1 MKPDKSNRAIAGMFF
16 CTLVL
21 IFFYAFFYRPQAKRM
36 ERFQGEL
43 KDVTGNLKEAE
54 GKSALL
60 PSARKRIS
68 QLEEEF
74 VFLQKKVPEEED
86 LPSAVQSLVKEAKR
100 LGIIIV
106 ALAPSEK
113 KEGKSELT
121 SFSLKVELESSYQT
135 LARYLKAIEELPRL
149 FTVED
154 LMVEKSEEGS
164 NLRVQIMVNSYNL
177 AK

>member
-1 MKPDKSNRAIAGMFF
+1 MKADRSKRAIAGMFL
-16 CTLVL
+16 CTLAL

-36 ERFQGEL
+36 ERFQEEL
-43 KDVTGNLKEAE
+43 KKITGNLKEAE

-60 PSARKRIS
+60 PSVRKRIS

-86 LPSAVQSLVKEAKR
+86 LPAAVQSLAKEAKR

-113 KEGKSELT
+113 KEEKSELT
-121 SFSLKVELESSYQT
+121 SFSLKMELESSYQT
-135 LARYLKAIEELPRL
+135 LARYLEAIEELPL
-149 FTVED
+149 LVTVED
-154 LMVEKSEEGS
+154 LVVEKPEEGS
-164 NLRVQIMVNSYNL
+164 NLRVQVLVNSYSL